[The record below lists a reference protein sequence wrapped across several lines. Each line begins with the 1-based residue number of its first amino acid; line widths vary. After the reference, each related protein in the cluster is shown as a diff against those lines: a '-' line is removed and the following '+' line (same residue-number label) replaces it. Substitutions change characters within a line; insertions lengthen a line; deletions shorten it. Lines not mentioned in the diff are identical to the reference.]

1 MKETDTLFR
10 KMIDEIIAMAE
21 HDPEL
26 KEGIQW
32 LDKIAIKNGMSFYD
46 IIFKVLMKH
55 DREISAKKW
64 LEDKDNA

>member
-1 MKETDTLFR
+1 MKETDKMFR
-10 KMIDEIIAMAE
+10 KMVDDIVSMAE

-32 LDKIAIKNGMSFYD
+32 LDEIATKSGMSFYD
-46 IIFKVLMKH
+46 IVFKVLIKH

>member
-1 MKETDTLFR
+1 MKETDSTFR
-10 KMIDEIIAMAE
+10 KMVDDIVAMAE

-32 LDKIAIKNGMSFYD
+32 LDKIATENGMSFYD

-55 DREISAKKW
+55 DQEISAKKW
-64 LEDKDNA
+64 LEDKDA